1 MSASSNH
8 LENKLLDHVL
18 RGGASDYA
26 NPGNVFLALF
36 SGTAS
41 DVLNPTCSR
50 HKFYTLWPFNNDFLE
65 TFLASKNMTKIKR
78 CLAAKS

>member
-18 RGGASDYA
+18 RGGSSDYA

-41 DVLNPTCSR
+41 DVFLRQEQNPSQAQATGVTTRSTTR
-50 HKFYTLWPFNNDFLE
+50 VIPESN
-65 TFLASKNMTKIKR
+65 
-78 CLAAKS
+78 